1 MEKVWEW
8 KLSGSK
14 GASMCSLV
22 HYLNSEDLLI
32 FSLLLAFPVSHGVS
46 QAIYPSSWICAGRQS
61 LPLGLWKWWNDIEK
75 EMINELSMDVL
86 LLGDNICNT
95 KVILSLGAANYIC
108 KPSRCGWGCLR
119 HTISIAIATSNP
131 FHPQH
136 VFHSFK
142 RPPELCL
149 WWWTGLST
157 RFFCLVSSCEAANAE
172 PMNEVLPGN
181 SCWDIV
187 QNFCPKANC
196 GGSRFWFNDAGRL
209 RHMLWWM
216 SCPRLEKLGS
226 KIADSWIMTLP
237 IPGGHNPAN
246 NHCSALICF
255 FPINRLVLQRRS
267 LAALQCRRATF
278 LFCGDVSFF
287 QAPQLVAAPEGRV
300 IILRS
305 FQIVFMLQPVCD
317 EIDAWIDPRNL
328 PCTRL
333 HWCGWKACLR
343 IGGSSKSGPL
353 SKYFCYPNLI
363 IYNLY
368 FFIFSHK

>member
-108 KPSRCGWGCLR
+108 KPQQCGWGCLR

-136 VFHSFK
+136 VFHSF
-142 RPPELCL
+142 RGHLNFAFDDELDCQPVSFAWFHPVRL
-149 WWWTGLST
+149 PTPSQWT
-157 RFFCLVSSCEAANAE
+157 RFFGKFLLGYCSKLLSEGQ
-172 PMNEVLPGN
+172 L
-181 SCWDIV
+181 W
-187 QNFCPKANC
+187 
-196 GGSRFWFNDAGRL
+196 RL
-209 RHMLWWM
+209 Q
-216 SCPRLEKLGS
+216 
-226 KIADSWIMTLP
+226 I
-237 IPGGHNPAN
+237 
-246 NHCSALICF
+246 LI
-255 FPINRLVLQRRS
+255 
-267 LAALQCRRATF
+267 
-278 LFCGDVSFF
+278 
-287 QAPQLVAAPEGRV
+287 
-300 IILRS
+300 
-305 FQIVFMLQPVCD
+305 
-317 EIDAWIDPRNL
+317 
-328 PCTRL
+328 
-333 HWCGWKACLR
+333 
-343 IGGSSKSGPL
+343 
-353 SKYFCYPNLI
+353 
-363 IYNLY
+363 
-368 FFIFSHK
+368 